1 MREPIDVCA
10 LVRLCPIRKA
20 CDSIQGLFGNCL
32 DEEGS
37 VKDGGGLLG
46 QTPVG
51 LNAYRWRMGRW
62 RVAIDCSCP
71 LMKLSQVR
79 FAVRVSFQG

>member
-20 CDSIQGLFGNCL
+20 CDSIQGLIGNCL

-51 LNAYRWRMGRW
+51 SECIPMAHGPMACCNRL
-62 RVAIDCSCP
+62 
-71 LMKLSQVR
+71 
-79 FAVRVSFQG
+79 